1 MPTRSPAAKP
11 AASATTV
18 PTTSCPGTT
27 DGRCTGRSPSA
38 TCRSVRHTA
47 QALTRTSSSPSPGEG
62 AGSPGADRL
71 PAVPPVRPRAIRGAW
86 NLQVGEHALAR
97 AEGVLPVDPVAVSEV
112 NHSPR
117 DRGQRGRLGWRPV
130 IVDLPFPGDGGV
142 GPYGPAR
149 WRRFPVVL
157 RVGQALQPP
166 AQPVTGVPPLPP
178 EHLGCADHPFELL
191 PHRLPAQAGRP
202 HRRVP
207 GSRSTLPRFNGARA
221 G

>member
-1 MPTRSPAAKP
+1 M
-11 AASATTV
+11 
-18 PTTSCPGTT
+18 
-27 DGRCTGRSPSA
+27 SPSYRGA
-38 TCRSVRHTA
+38 RPRRRGWPFRGQGPEQVTQQRDLGTVADLLIHQNHHHVARGPWL
-47 QALTRTSSSPSPGEG
+47 ALMARAHLPQVLVGR
-62 AGSPGADRL
+62 AGKPGADRL

-157 RVGQALQPP
+157 RVG
-166 AQPVTGVPPLPP
+166 
-178 EHLGCADHPFELL
+178 
-191 PHRLPAQAGRP
+191 
-202 HRRVP
+202 
-207 GSRSTLPRFNGARA
+207 
-221 G
+221 